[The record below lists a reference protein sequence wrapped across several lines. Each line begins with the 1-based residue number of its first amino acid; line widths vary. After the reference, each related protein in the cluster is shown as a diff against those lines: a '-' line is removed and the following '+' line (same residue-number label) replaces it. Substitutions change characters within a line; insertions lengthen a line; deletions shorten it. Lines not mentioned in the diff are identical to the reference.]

1 MEIWK
6 DIDNFIGKYQISNY
20 GRVKSLNYWG
30 RKKEGIMKPVPDKNG
45 YLCVGLKNSD
55 DGRKEICLKIHRL
68 VAIAFIPNP
77 QNLQQVNHKDED
89 RANKPDQEEID
100 MEYLSL
106 QGSPVSKLI
115 LHHLLRNIPA
125 QEQTGEKTCRRK
137 EQLSRYE
144 VEPIEQ
150 SLAAE
155 RQFIRSSQRE

>member
-1 MEIWK
+1 
-6 DIDNFIGKYQISNY
+6 
-20 GRVKSLNYWG
+20 
-30 RKKEGIMKPVPDKNG
+30 
-45 YLCVGLKNSD
+45 
-55 DGRKEICLKIHRL
+55 
-68 VAIAFIPNP
+68 
-77 QNLQQVNHKDED
+77 
-89 RANKPDQEEID
+89 

-106 QGSPVSKLI
+106 QGSPDSKLI

-155 RQFIRSSQRE
+155 RQFIRAPKESEQNAPMMAQATVTIMAPFFLSIFNSS